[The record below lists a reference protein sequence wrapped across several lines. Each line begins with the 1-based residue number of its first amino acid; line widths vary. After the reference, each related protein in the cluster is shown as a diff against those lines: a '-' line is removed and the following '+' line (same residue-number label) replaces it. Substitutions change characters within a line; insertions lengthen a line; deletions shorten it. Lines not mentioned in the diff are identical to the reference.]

1 MTRRQHRSGYTLL
14 EVSLAIGIGLL
25 LLAALYVA
33 LDVQLRYMSS
43 GRRAV
48 AEAQLARGLLNRVA
62 ADLRNSLAMLPT
74 TPTAESAA
82 ASATGATT
90 ANASGSGSG
99 DSSSGTDSNAASGQF
114 GFGLLGDSQ
123 QMTLFLTGPPR
134 LHQAVMETQL
144 GYCDQRRV
152 LYALVPGQGLVRQ
165 EVRNVAGDDGSD
177 PTVTADV
184 LAQEVV
190 ELQFRY
196 FNGSTGAWEEQWD
209 GSVAG
214 PPLAVEITLG
224 LLPPDEFDRAAAA
237 PVTYRLVVSIPT
249 GAVPNAAKGGAP

>member
-1 MTRRQHRSGYTLL
+1 MTQRPHRSGYTLL

-62 ADLRNSLAMLPT
+62 SDLRNSLAMLPT
-74 TPTAESAA
+74 TPTAEAA
-82 ASATGATT
+82 AATATGATSAT
-90 ANASGSGSG
+90 ASGTGSG
-99 DSSSGTDSNAASGQF
+99 DASSNTDSGAAGQF

-123 QMTLFLTGPPR
+123 QMTLFLSGAPR

-184 LAQEVV
+184 LAPEVV

-196 FNGSTGAWEEQWD
+196 FNGSTGAWEDQWD

-214 PPLAVEITLG
+214 PPLAVEIVLG
-224 LLPPDEFDRAAAA
+224 LLPPDEFDRTATA